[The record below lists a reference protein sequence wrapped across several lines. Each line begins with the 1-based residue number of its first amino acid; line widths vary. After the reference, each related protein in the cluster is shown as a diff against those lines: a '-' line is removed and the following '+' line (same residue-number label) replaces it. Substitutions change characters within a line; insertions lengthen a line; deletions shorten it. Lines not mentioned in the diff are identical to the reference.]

1 MGNKYKP
8 NKVYSFLDL
17 FMICLLVWLVIGV
30 ALVFFDEQLMDIV
43 RFVLGG

>member
-8 NKVYSFLDL
+8 NKVYSFLDI
-17 FMICLLVWLVIGV
+17 FMICLLAWLVIGV
-30 ALVFFDEQLMDIV
+30 TLVFFDEQLMDIV